1 VNRTTPITT
10 LGPIKVFGGTAHPDL
25 ATAICRELGEAPGRI
40 LLDRFSD
47 GEVHCQVQDNVRG
60 ADVFVIQ
67 PTHPPADNLLEL
79 LLILDAM
86 KRASASRVT
95 AVIPYFGYARQ
106 ERKDKPRVPIS
117 ARLIADLIEAT
128 GTDRVLALDLHA
140 PAIQGFFSVPTDH
153 LYAAPVIIEHLKALP
168 LDDVVIVSPDAGG
181 VERARFF
188 SKRTR
193 GDLAIIDKRRT
204 AANVAESITVIGEVD
219 GRDCMIV
226 DDMVDTG
233 GTLVGSV
240 RALLEAG
247 ARSVRACFT
256 HAVLSG
262 GAVERLADSPIEAV
276 AATDTIP
283 LDAKKRSLAK
293 LEVLTVAGLLA
304 EAIKRTHTHQSI
316 SSLFV

>member
-1 VNRTTPITT
+1 MNKTTPITT
-10 LGPIKVFGGTAHPDL
+10 LGPMKVFGGTAHPAL
-25 ATAICRELGEAPGRI
+25 AEAICAELGQSPGRI
-40 LLDRFSD
+40 LLERFSD
-47 GEVHCQVQDNVRG
+47 GEVHCQVEENVRG
-60 ADVFVIQ
+60 ADVYVIQ
-67 PTHPPADNLLEL
+67 PTNPPADNLLEL
-79 LLILDAM
+79 LLMLDAM

-117 ARLIADLIEAT
+117 ARLIADLIEAA
-128 GTDRVLALDLHA
+128 GTDRVLTLDLHA

-153 LYAAPVIIEHLKALP
+153 LYAAPVIVEHIAGLP
-168 LDDVVIVSPDAGG
+168 LEDFVIVSPDAGG

-188 SKRTR
+188 SKRTQS
-193 GDLAIIDKRRT
+193 DLAIIDKRRT
-204 AANVAESITVIGEVD
+204 GPNVAESINVIGEVD
-219 GRDCMIV
+219 GRDCIIV
-226 DDMVDTG
+226 DDIIDTG
-233 GTLVGSV
+233 GTLMGSV
-240 RALLEAG
+240 RALHEAG

-256 HAVLSG
+256 HAILSG
-262 GAVERLADSPIEAV
+262 KAVERLGESRIEAV

-283 LDAKKRSLAK
+283 LDDRKRSLAK